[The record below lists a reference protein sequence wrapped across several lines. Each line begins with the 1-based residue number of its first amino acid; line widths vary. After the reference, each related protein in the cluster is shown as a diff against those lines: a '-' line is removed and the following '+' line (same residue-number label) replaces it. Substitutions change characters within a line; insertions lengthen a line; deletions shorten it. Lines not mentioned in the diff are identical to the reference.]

1 MNSPQ
6 IEKVGFLSNHS
17 LAYLMTSR
25 AKYKLRSCFTKMEPY
40 FDSILEK
47 ATSLL
52 RNSCQVT
59 TCKGPSVCSEGHC
72 NTASIML
79 LCFMIDEGSLQFNV
93 WLLLIHA
100 KHATEVTERYWFN
113 RCLRIN
119 GDFI

>member
-17 LAYLMTSR
+17 LAYPMTSR

-52 RNSCQVT
+52 HNSCQVT
-59 TCKGPSVCSEGHC
+59 TCKGPSVCNEGHC
-72 NTASIML
+72 NNTVL
-79 LCFMIDEGSLQFNV
+79 LYD
-93 WLLLIHA
+93 
-100 KHATEVTERYWFN
+100 
-113 RCLRIN
+113 
-119 GDFI
+119 